1 MMKSSVLFQKFPEIS
16 GIGNIEISY
25 IQSDTRKIL
34 PGDIFCMNDRFIDKA
49 VTYAKFARE
58 RGAGAILCSEKTAS
72 LFSSKD
78 DLLISAVDPA
88 LLHGPIASFFCG
100 NPSSRLNITA
110 VTGTNGKTSITHIL
124 ADLFSFAGK
133 RCGIIGTI
141 AAKFNGKVIDCGL
154 TTPEPSTMHR
164 LLQQMAEE
172 GIEYVFMEA
181 SSHGLKLGRLEGLE
195 FNAGIFT
202 NLTPDHM
209 DFHPDIEDY
218 LLSKFHLFELI
229 EKSPK
234 KEKFAVISSDSA
246 GSADILKLFSE
257 RNISYPV
264 IQFGKDKEAEG
275 FLKSLDLQGTSFD
288 FKFRERKFSFQSH
301 LLGVYN
307 FINVSLSLCVFLQSE
322 KDSSDSSTVQSVLS
336 LKSVEGRFQIVPD
349 RKRKRIGIVDYA
361 HSPDALENILSS
373 MREIPNSKLITV
385 FGCGGD
391 RDRTK
396 RPMMGKVS
404 ASYSDFVILTSDN
417 PRTEDPEF
425 ILSEIE
431 KGIPAEFKNWKKI
444 SDRREAIREAVKMLP
459 ENGLLLVAGK
469 GHENYQIIGK
479 EKFHFLD
486 SEEIDKAFSEE

>member
-1 MMKSSVLFQKFPEIS
+1 MSQFIGQLVKRRVTVYLIIA
-16 GIGNIEISY
+16 GI
-25 IQSDTRKIL
+25 
-34 PGDIFCMNDRFIDKA
+34 
-49 VTYAKFARE
+49 V
-58 RGAGAILCSEKTAS
+58 
-72 LFSSKD
+72 
-78 DLLISAVDPA
+78 
-88 LLHGPIASFFCG
+88 
-100 NPSSRLNITA
+100 
-110 VTGTNGKTSITHIL
+110 
-124 ADLFSFAGK
+124 K

-141 AAKFNGKVIDCGL
+141 AAKFNGKIIDCGL

-164 LLQQMAEE
+164 LLQQMENE

-209 DFHPDIEDY
+209 DFHPDIQDY

-234 KEKFAVISSDSA
+234 KDKFAVISSDSA
-246 GSADILKLFSE
+246 GSSDMLKLFAE
-257 RNISYPV
+257 KKISYPV
-264 IQFGKDKEAEG
+264 IQFGKDREAEG
-275 FLKSLDLQGTSFD
+275 FLKGLDLHGTAFD
-288 FKFRERKFSFQSH
+288 FKFREKKLSLESR
-301 LLGVYN
+301 LLGAYN
-307 FINVSLSLCVFLQSE
+307 FINVSLSLCVFLQME
-322 KDSSDSSTVQSVLS
+322 KDSSDSSVVQSVLS

-349 RKRKRIGIVDYA
+349 RKKKRIGIVDYA

-373 MREIPNSKLITV
+373 MKEIPNSKLITV

-396 RPMMGKVS
+396 RPMMGKIG
-404 ASYSDFVILTSDN
+404 AAYSDFLILTSDN
-417 PRTEDPEF
+417 PRTEDPMS
-425 ILSEIE
+425 IISEIE
-431 KGIPAEFKNWKKI
+431 KGIPSEFKNWKKI

-486 SEEIDKAFSEE
+486 SEEIEKAFSEE